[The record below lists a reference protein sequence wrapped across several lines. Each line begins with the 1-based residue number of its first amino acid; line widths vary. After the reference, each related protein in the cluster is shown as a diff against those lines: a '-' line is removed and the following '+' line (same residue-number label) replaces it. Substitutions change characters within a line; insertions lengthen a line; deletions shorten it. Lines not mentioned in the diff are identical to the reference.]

1 MLTAA
6 LKRHIITSK
15 VPVLGFADKPSP
27 TNNLISLLLNDL
39 ASHFRLPE
47 LLQAP
52 VADLLAAFTSFSIPV
67 MPIFDK
73 LTNAAKEFFIE
84 SDDEAAAPSTTPPTV
99 PYGAASQPAA
109 APPTATFNAAP
120 VTQAEQRH
128 LDHIAGLLAG
138 DGKDFGAYMKM
149 VKSMAAAGLSGP
161 MLYQTAFNAFSA
173 VNGGTVPALLASAS
187 QFEQAL
193 TSDREKVLARH
204 REKMGETNT
213 TTGAPGAVAQLT
225 AQEKKLAAELAD
237 LSRQLQAKQ
246 QQLLQTQQQLGEERQ
261 KTQAALASYELAN
274 SAALADLQSHRKAAE
289 TFLNAS
295 GGAK

>member
-1 MLTAA
+1 
-6 LKRHIITSK
+6 
-15 VPVLGFADKPSP
+15 
-27 TNNLISLLLNDL
+27 
-39 ASHFRLPE
+39 
-47 LLQAP
+47 
-52 VADLLAAFTSFSIPV
+52 

-84 SDDEAAAPSTTPPTV
+84 PDDEAGTPTTPPTV

-109 APPTATFNAAP
+109 AAPTATFNATP
-120 VTQAEQRH
+120 VVQAEQRH

-149 VKSMAAAGLSGP
+149 VKSMSSAGLSGP
-161 MLYQTAFNAFSA
+161 MLYQTAFNAFAA

-193 TSDREKVLARH
+193 TTDREKVLARH
-204 REKMGETNT
+204 REKMGETNSPSA
-213 TTGAPGAVAQLT
+213 APSPVAQLA
-225 AQEKKLAAELAD
+225 AQEKKLAADLAD

-261 KTQAALASYELAN
+261 KTQSALASYELAN
-274 SAALADLQSHRKAAE
+274 SAALADLQAHRKAAE
-289 TFLNAS
+289 AFLNV
-295 GGAK
+295 AK